1 MTSQLAAFDISTGH
15 LAALR
20 RASPLLCYAGLACL
34 LIFLVLLGL
43 MAIDYRQFNGINL
56 WIKPAKFH
64 LSLGVLLLTQCFAL
78 MMLPEPL
85 RRGRTARTMTLSM
98 VLASAFELGYITFRA
113 ARGEASHF
121 NETSLLTGLLY
132 SAMGLAAAWMMLVTI
147 WIGIQVLRKAPGHGL
162 ALAIGSSFILSGLL
176 TLAVGFTLGGMGS
189 HWIGGDQTDATGLPV
204 MGWSTTGGDLR
215 VAHFFA
221 LHLMQVLPFAAW
233 IGGGRAAIAAAAAGL
248 AVVALTYV
256 QALNGLPFIPL

>member
-1 MTSQLAAFDISTGH
+1 MTSPTAPADFSTGTM
-15 LAALR
+15 AALR
-20 RASPLLCYAGLACL
+20 RASPPLWHAGLACL
-34 LIFLVLLGL
+34 AVFVVLLSAA
-43 MAIDYRQFNGINL
+43 AIDQRQFNGINL

-78 MMLPEPL
+78 MMLPEAV
-85 RRGRTARTMTLSM
+85 RHGRMARTLTWTMI
-98 VLASAFELGYITFRA
+98 LATVFELAYITFRA

-121 NETSLLTGLLY
+121 NQTSQLAGLLY
-132 SAMGLAAAWMMLVTI
+132 SAMGLGAAWMMLVTI
-147 WIGIQVLRKAPGHGL
+147 WIGIQVLRKAPGNGL
-162 ALAIGSSFILSGLL
+162 AQATGAGFILSGIL

-221 LHLMQVLPFAAW
+221 LHLMQALPLAAW
-233 IGGGRAAIAAAAAGL
+233 TGGNRAAIAAAAALL
-248 AVVALTYV
+248 AVAAFTFV
-256 QALNGLPFIPL
+256 QALDGLPFIAL